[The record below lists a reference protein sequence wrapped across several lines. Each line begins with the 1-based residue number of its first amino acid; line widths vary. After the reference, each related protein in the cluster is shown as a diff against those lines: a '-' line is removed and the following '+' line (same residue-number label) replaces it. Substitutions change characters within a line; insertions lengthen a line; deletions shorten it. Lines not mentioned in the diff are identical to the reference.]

1 MIAFIHYLTI
11 PHLEKCVWND
21 NFAEKRLI
29 ILKKVNYMKKSIE
42 ALIPK
47 IQEYFS
53 QQPIEKAWIFGSCSR
68 GENTK
73 NSDVD
78 ILVKYTENQTISL
91 FTISKIM
98 VNLSKLINK
107 KVDLVEDGQLMD
119 FAVESVNRDKIL
131 IYERKD

>member
-1 MIAFIHYLTI
+1 MYNIQYI
-11 PHLEKCVWND
+11 EK
-21 NFAEKRLI
+21 
-29 ILKKVNYMKKSIE
+29 MKKSIE

-53 QQPIEKAWIFGSCSR
+53 EQPIEKAWIFGSCSR
-68 GENTK
+68 NENTK

-78 ILVKYTENQTISL
+78 ILVKYTDNQIISL
-91 FTISKIM
+91 FTISRIM
-98 VNLSKLINK
+98 VNLSKLLNR

-131 IYERKD
+131 IYERKN

>member
-1 MIAFIHYLTI
+1 LFYSFILYLDI
-11 PHLEKCVWND
+11 RNYLSND
-21 NFAEKRLI
+21 T
-29 ILKKVNYMKKSIE
+29 MKKSIE

-47 IQEYFS
+47 IQGYFS
-53 QQPIEKAWIFGSCSR
+53 EQPIEKAWIFGSCSR
-68 GENTK
+68 GENTR

-91 FTISKIM
+91 YLISKIM

-131 IYERKD
+131 IYERKNQGQ

>member
-1 MIAFIHYLTI
+1 
-11 PHLEKCVWND
+11 
-21 NFAEKRLI
+21 
-29 ILKKVNYMKKSIE
+29 MKKNIE

-53 QQPIEKAWIFGSCSR
+53 GQPIEKAWIFGSCSR

-78 ILVKYTENQTISL
+78 ILVRYSENQTISL

-107 KVDLVEDGQLMD
+107 KVDLVEDRQLMD
-119 FAVESVNRDKIL
+119 FAVDSVNRDKIL